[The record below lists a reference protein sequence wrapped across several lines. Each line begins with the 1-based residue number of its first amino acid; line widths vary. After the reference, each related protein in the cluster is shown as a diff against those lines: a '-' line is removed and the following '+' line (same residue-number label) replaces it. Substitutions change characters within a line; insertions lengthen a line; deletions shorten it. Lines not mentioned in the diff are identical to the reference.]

1 MNIFRKCLLGLV
13 LAAGA
18 PLFCAAPAL
27 AEIRPSSDVV
37 LPYFEVD
44 LRGNPDFY
52 RTTLFAICN
61 DGDAPVDVRLTVRT
75 NWGIPVLDVNLTL
88 QADEV
93 KTVNLRDWLE
103 TGRLPDRTLAAEE
116 LAHLR
121 AALSGKASPRNHLFY
136 ATEVAPETAVGAIS
150 FQSQGGPVRPDVL
163 WGDYFIVDPSIG
175 FVQGETLVDVDPA
188 VECLPTC
195 DRHGIRF
202 LTDGPFDGGTELMFW
217 TDRVGAPSTTPE
229 MADMQKVRAQAMVY
243 DEAGHMMEQWDLKL
257 MPLER
262 VDIGALLPDQP
273 FGWLDIV
280 TDEDSFITGHFSASD
295 RYSASIHAYCL
306 PGEIQAAGPGI
317 RVDKLTNGAAAD
329 LPPGPSIPVGGK
341 VEWSYV
347 VTNTGDT
354 QLDGIEVTDSDGVT
368 VSCPGDHLE
377 PGESMT
383 CTASGKAVACQH
395 ANTATVTGT
404 PPSGGPVSDRD
415 TSHYYGEEVGKLS
428 LKAMINGNDA
438 NDPPGPELIEGADV
452 GWTYEVTNTGE
463 HTLTGVVVTDQHGST
478 VTCPASTLTPGQK
491 MTCTA
496 SGKAIV
502 GQHKLMAEA
511 TGNPNCG
518 PKATATDP
526 THYFTQVPLPRIGI
540 VKTTNGTD
548 GPELLAGSDVTWTY
562 VVTNTGNV
570 KLTNVAVTDDKG
582 VAVSCPKTVLE
593 TGESMTCTGTGKAM
607 AGNYDNVG
615 TATGKPPTGPN
626 VSASDPSNYHGLSTG
641 FQFEKLVNGAEA
653 DQPPGPSIA
662 AGAPVTWTYV
672 VVNTGDVA
680 LTKIKVTDNRGVT
693 VTCPKTTLA
702 PGESMTCTATGT
714 AVAGEYCNIGTAIL
728 TPAGCAALEGSD
740 QACYTGARIAIEK
753 KVNGEEADTAPGP
766 KIIKGG
772 TVSWTYLVTNT
783 GGTVLTSIGVIDSQG
798 VAVTCPK
805 TTLQPGESM
814 TCTASGK
821 AVTGQYC
828 NVGDVTGKA
837 PGNVEVSANDPA
849 CYFGISPDVQIEKL
863 TNGMDADTPTGPKI
877 PVGGAVQWTY
887 VVTNTGDV
895 KLTDVTVTDNRGV
908 TVTCPKTVLNAGE
921 SMTCTAS
928 GTAVAGQY
936 SNVGTVTAKAA
947 DSPDLTA
954 SDPSHYYGTVVG
966 NQGCTPGYWKNHTDS
981 WPPTG
986 YSPNQAVLTMFSEAW
1001 RYPTQ
1006 GHSTLLQA
1014 LGFGGGQGVEGAA
1027 EILLRAAVAAVL
1039 NASHPGVAYP
1049 RVAGDVIADVNAALV
1064 SGNRDSMLTLAA
1076 ALDADNN
1083 RGCPLN

>member
-1 MNIFRKCLLGLV
+1 MSTFQKCLLCLIAAACV
-13 LAAGA
+13 L
-18 PLFCAAPAL
+18 LFCATPAP

-44 LRGNPDFY
+44 LRGNPDIC
-52 RTTLFAICN
+52 RTTLFAVCN
-61 DGDAPVDVRLTVRT
+61 DGDEPVDVRLTVST
-75 NWGIPVLDVNLTL
+75 NWGVPVLDVNLTL

-103 TGRLPDRTLAAEE
+103 TGRLPDRTLSPVE

-121 AALSGKASPRNHLFY
+121 AALSGKVSPRDQLFY
-136 ATEVAPETAVGAIS
+136 STEVTPDLAVGAIT
-150 FQSQGGPVRPDVL
+150 FHSQGGSVRPDVL
-163 WGDYFIVDPSIG
+163 WGDYFIVDPAIG
-175 FVQGETLVDVDPA
+175 FVQGETLVDIDPA
-188 VECLPTC
+188 VECVPKC

-217 TDRVGAPSTTPE
+217 TDRVGVPSSAPAL
-229 MADMQKVRAQAMVY
+229 ADSQKIGARAMVY

-262 VDIGALLPDQP
+262 VNISGLLPDKP

-280 TDEDSFITGHFSASD
+280 TDEDSFITGHYSASD

-306 PGEIQAAGPGI
+306 PEEIKPSGPGLRI
-317 RVDKLTNGAAAD
+317 DKLTNGAAAD

-354 QLDGIEVTDSDGVT
+354 KLDGIEVTDSDGVT

-383 CTASGKAVACQH
+383 CTASGLAVACQH
-395 ANTATVTGT
+395 ANTATAAGI
-404 PPSGGPVSDRD
+404 PPSGGLVSDRD
-415 TSHYYGEEVGKLS
+415 TSHYYGEEQGKLS
-428 LKAMINGNDA
+428 IVARINGEDA
-438 NDPPGPELIEGADV
+438 NVPPGPELDLGSDMA
-452 GWTYEVTNTGE
+452 WTYEVENTGPYA
-463 HTLTGVVVTDQHGST
+463 LSGVLVTDQHGST
-478 VTCPASTLTPGQK
+478 VTCPTANLAPGQK

-496 SGKAIV
+496 SGKAV
-502 GQHKLMAEA
+502 AGEHTFMAKA
-511 TGNPNCG
+511 TGRPNCG
-518 PKATATDP
+518 PEAAASDP
-526 THYFTQVPLPRIGI
+526 THYFTPRPQPRIGI

-548 GPELLAGSDVTWTY
+548 GPELLMGSDVTWTY

-570 KLTNVAVTDDKG
+570 KLTGVSVSDDKG
-582 VAVSCPKTVLE
+582 VTVTCPKTMLNV
-593 TGESMTCTGTGKAM
+593 GESMTCTATGKAV
-607 AGNYDNVG
+607 AGNYSNVG
-615 TATGKPPTGPN
+615 TATGTPPSGPTVTAN
-626 VSASDPSNYHGLSTG
+626 DPSNYRGLTAG
-641 FQFEKLVNGAEA
+641 FQFEKLVNGFQA
-653 DQPPGPSIA
+653 DQPPGPSLA
-662 AGAPVTWTYV
+662 VGAPVTWTYM

-714 AVAGEYCNIGTAIL
+714 AVAGEYCNIGTAVL
-728 TPAGCAALEGSD
+728 TPAGGAALEGSD
-740 QACYTGARIAIEK
+740 QACYTGARIAIKK
-753 KVNGEEADTAPGP
+753 KVNGQDANTPPGP
-766 KIIKGG
+766 KIVKDA
-772 TVSWTYLVTNT
+772 TVTWTYIVTNT
-783 GGTVLTSIGVIDSQG
+783 GGTVLTAVAVTDSQG

-805 TTLQPGESM
+805 TTLQPDESM

-821 AVTGQYC
+821 VVTGQYC
-828 NVGDVTGKA
+828 NVGEATGTA
-837 PGNVEVSANDPA
+837 PGSVRVSASDPA
-849 CYFGISPDVQIEKL
+849 CYFGIWPDVQIEKL
-863 TNGMDADTPTGPKI
+863 TNGMDADTPTGPSI
-877 PVGGAVQWTY
+877 PVGATVQWTY

-895 KLTDVTVTDNRGV
+895 PLTNVAVTDNRGV
-908 TVTCPKTVLNAGE
+908 TVTCPKTTLQAAE

-928 GTAVAGQY
+928 GTAAAGQY
-936 SNVGTVTAKAA
+936 SNIGTVTAKAT

-954 SDPSHYYGTVVG
+954 SDPSHYYGVLVG

-986 YSPNQAVLTMFSEAW
+986 YTTNQAVLTVFSEASE
-1001 RYPTQ
+1001 YPTQ
-1006 GHSTLLQA
+1006 GHSTLWQA
-1014 LGFGGGQGVEGAA
+1014 LSFDGGSGVEGAV
-1027 EILLRAAVAAVL
+1027 EILLRASVAAVL
-1039 NASHPGVAYP
+1039 NAAHPGVAYP
-1049 RVAGDVIADVNAALV
+1049 RAASQVIADVNSALA
-1064 SGNRDSMLTLAA
+1064 SGSRDTMLTLAA